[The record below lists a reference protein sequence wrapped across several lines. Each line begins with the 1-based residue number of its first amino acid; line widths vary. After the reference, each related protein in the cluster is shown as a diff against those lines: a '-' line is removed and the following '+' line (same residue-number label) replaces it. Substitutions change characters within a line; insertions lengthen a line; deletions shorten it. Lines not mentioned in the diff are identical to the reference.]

1 MKNLL
6 YLFLI
11 LTLASCK
18 VNEPKEP
25 FKIDPNATILIKPD
39 MKGWQNPA
47 MRVKSENPN
56 HLSALE
62 IVKQAA
68 GIDWYWTEADVNA
81 GTGFND
87 GQRDLETPALKMFSS
102 WIINLDA
109 ELEPYY
115 VPDFIEGKNCV
126 ITRIID
132 NVKDTIA
139 YVPNSVLRT
148 AQPLIKEAYDNGDAE
163 TVYRLFHEAFTFLPI
178 TGAEWRAL
186 ELEN

>member
-6 YLFLI
+6 YLFII
-11 LTLASCK
+11 LFLASCK

-47 MRVKSENPN
+47 MRVKSENPE

-62 IVKQAA
+62 IVKQGSAIAWHWTGA
-68 GIDWYWTEADVNA
+68 GIDGSA
-81 GTGFND
+81 GFND

-109 ELEPYY
+109 DLEPYY

-126 ITRIID
+126 IWRVV
-132 NVKDTIA
+132 NNERDTIA
-139 YVPNSVLRT
+139 YIPNSVLRT

-163 TVYRLFHEAFTFLPI
+163 TVYTLFNEAFTFLPI
-178 TGAEWRAL
+178 TADEWRAL
-186 ELEN
+186 EN